1 MEGSAERK
9 RLLLVDADAL
19 PEVFARV
26 VDAKRFLATGEAAT
40 AAEASAPGWDI
51 PQRVYKYKDAVFPY
65 DEKRSGRILTVHM
78 VLRDR
83 PGVLSAVLSAFADAG
98 ANILTVNQNIPAGNV
113 ASVSVSARTDRL
125 QMPGGCLYRRTAAA
139 QRCAADCPHCR
150 RRSAGSRHTGD
161 VPRISK
167 E

>member
-1 MEGSAERK
+1 MEEPAERK

-19 PEVFARV
+19 PEVYARV

-40 AAEASAPGWDI
+40 AAEASRLAGI
-51 PQRVYKYKDAVFPY
+51 SRSAFYKYKDAVFPY

-98 ANILTVNQNIPAGNV
+98 ANILTANQNIPAGNV

-125 QMPGGCLYRRTAAA
+125 QMPVDAFIGVLRQLNGV
-139 QRCAADCPHCR
+139 QRIAR
-150 RRSAGSRHTGD
+150 IAGEDQREAVTPETS
-161 VPRISK
+161 P

>member
-1 MEGSAERK
+1 MEEPAERK

-19 PEVFARV
+19 PEVYARV

-40 AAEASAPGWDI
+40 AAEASRLAGI
-51 PQRVYKYKDAVFPY
+51 SRSAFYKYKDAVFPY

-125 QMPGGCLYRRTAAA
+125 PVDAFIGVLRQLNGV
-139 QRCAADCPHCR
+139 QRIAR
-150 RRSAGSRHTGD
+150 IAGEDQREAVTPETS
-161 VPRISK
+161 P